1 MLCPLPHASHQIN
14 SIIIFLCAHTTPE
27 ADVLAFFNVDLYKT
41 TTHSG
46 MVRWRRNE
54 IYSPSHLSSYESI
67 TLFNASFTFSP
78 HTNRRKRMQTTHHR
92 HRHRH
97 WWYHWYTA
105 SRERENKQI
114 CNCEN
119 ASEARAEEGVRKTQ
133 ICVAT

>member
-46 MVRWRRNE
+46 MVRRRRNE

-92 HRHRH
+92 HRH

-114 CNCEN
+114 CNCGN
-119 ASEARAEEGVRKTQ
+119 ASEARAEKGVRKTQ